1 MKKERVVLFGA
12 SGTMGFAAFQ
22 ELWEKRDQYEI
33 VLLLLP
39 NMQEKSLFLPYEFLS
54 NIKSI
59 PGRGKV
65 HGNGLKI
72 IWGDATDYEDVLQ
85 TMEGADW
92 VLNAMA
98 YISPMADYYPKNA
111 KAVNIDAVENIIR
124 AIEAQPDGINHIRYI
139 HTGTVAETGDRQPPI
154 HWGRVGDPLNPSVFD
169 FYAITKIAGERM
181 VLESN
186 LRYWVSIRMTYI
198 LPTDFKRYMNL
209 QDPIMF
215 HMPLKTC
222 MENISDRDAGF
233 GLINALKIPK
243 ESDFW
248 RNVYNMGG
256 GPGMRITAHHYLQ
269 QTYKML
275 GLSGHEKTT
284 DRNWYALRNFH
295 LQYFLDSHICNQYL
309 KYWRDSMEDIWFALQ
324 KSTPIP
330 LKMLSFL
337 CKYVP
342 IIRKIVEK
350 QTKKILKISIEQ
362 HANGTR
368 HWYLN
373 RNDKRISAFFKN
385 YSTYESIPD
394 WSQKDLGNDL
404 ETVDLIL
411 DHGYDESILLLD
423 FSDLQKAADFRGGK
437 CLSSGWDGDL
447 YTTLEWQCA
456 FNHNFSAKPFTV
468 LKTGH
473 WCPICVNPPW
483 NGDEQAKKNPF
494 FAQVWYAS
502 HDLEEDN
509 YYSLET
515 TEDIGM
521 ADIRFKNRKIKSS

>member
-22 ELWEKRDQYEI
+22 ELWKKREQYEI

-39 NMQEKSLFLPYEFLS
+39 DIREKFLFRPYEILS

-59 PGRGKV
+59 PGRGNV
-65 HGNGLKI
+65 YGNGLKI
-72 IWGDATDYEDVLQ
+72 VWGDATNFKDVLQ
-85 TMEGADW
+85 AIEGADW

-154 HWGRVGDPLNPSVFD
+154 QWGRVGDPLNPSVFD
-169 FYAITKIAGERM
+169 FYAITKIAGERV

-198 LPTDFKRYMNL
+198 IPTKFRRYMKL

-233 GLINALKIPK
+233 GLINALKVPK
-243 ESDFW
+243 ESGFW

-256 GPGMRITAHHYLQ
+256 GPGMRTTAHHYMQ
-269 QTYKML
+269 QTYRML
-275 GLSGHEKTT
+275 GLSGHESTT

-309 KYWRDSMEDIWFALQ
+309 NYWRDSMEDIWNELQ
-324 KSTPIP
+324 KTAPISI
-330 LKMLSFL
+330 KMLSFL
-337 CKYVP
+337 NKKIP
-342 IIRKIVEK
+342 MIRKLVEK
-350 QTKKILKISIEQ
+350 LTKRMMKISIEH

-368 HWYLN
+368 NWYLK
-373 RNDKRISAFFKN
+373 RNDKRITAFYKN
-385 YSTYESIPD
+385 YETYESIPD
-394 WSQKDLGNDL
+394 WSSGDLKEKNESIDK
-404 ETVDLIL
+404 IL
-411 DHGYDESILLLD
+411 DHGFDESKECLELV
-423 FSDLQKAADFRGGK
+423 DLQKAADFRCGK
-437 CLSSGWDGDL
+437 CLSSNWNGDF
-447 YTTLEWQCA
+447 YTNLEWKCA
-456 FNHNFSAKPFTV
+456 FNHQFSAKPFTV

-473 WCPICVNPPW
+473 WCPSCVSPPW

-502 HDLEEDN
+502 HELDEDIH
-509 YYSLET
+509 YTIESSD
-515 TEDIGM
+515 DIGM
-521 ADIRFKNRKIKSS
+521 ADINFKNRKK